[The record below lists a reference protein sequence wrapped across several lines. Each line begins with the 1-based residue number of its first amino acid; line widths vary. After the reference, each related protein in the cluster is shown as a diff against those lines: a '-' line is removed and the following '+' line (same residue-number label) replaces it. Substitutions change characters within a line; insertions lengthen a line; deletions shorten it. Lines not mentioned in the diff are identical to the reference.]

1 MNYPNII
8 EQVLNQMGENVKMI
22 ESGHWQVIQALQ
34 ESEPEAMCTAACW
47 DNNVFAIAKVG
58 GALIKEYAP
67 LQSGCMGSSQM
78 ALLYPAEH
86 LKMRTFFDK
95 WDFGWDEFTSVMD
108 GKHPLPAPN
117 TRELISLRK
126 AKALEI
132 FDTMATEV
140 PVMLVKI
147 SRSSADV
154 VFGKLPTRERV
165 DHWANVTWNAYCEYY
180 GREDETRVDPEGAHT
195 KKDCFRLARKFG
207 YFHLGMR

>member
-8 EQVLNQMGENVKMI
+8 VQALNQLGEGVKMT
-22 ESGHWQVIQALQ
+22 EPGHWQVIKAPQ
-34 ESEPEAMCTAACW
+34 EPEPGAMYTATCW
-47 DNNVFAIAKVG
+47 DNNVFAVVKVG
-58 GALIKEYAP
+58 GALIKEDSP
-67 LQSGCMGSSQM
+67 LQNGGMGFSQLS
-78 ALLYPAEH
+78 LLYPAEH
-86 LKMRTFFDK
+86 SKMRTFFDK
-95 WDFGWDEFTSVMD
+95 WDFGWDEFTSVLD
-108 GKHPLPAPN
+108 GKHPLLTPN
-117 TRELISLRK
+117 TRELIAMRK

-132 FDTMATEV
+132 FDAMAAEV

-154 VFGKLPTRERV
+154 VFGKLPARERV
-165 DHWANVTWNAYCEYY
+165 DHWANLTWNAYCENY